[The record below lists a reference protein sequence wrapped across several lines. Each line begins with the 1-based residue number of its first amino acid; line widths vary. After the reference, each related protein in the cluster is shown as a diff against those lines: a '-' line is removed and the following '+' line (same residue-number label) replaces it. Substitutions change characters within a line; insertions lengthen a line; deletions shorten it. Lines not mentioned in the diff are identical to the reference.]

1 MIPLGGPPAGD
12 VVAGDAVHGGGDV
25 RIGLA
30 GGRTT
35 VVAGGAHGG
44 SGKEAVIGLGADPA
58 GSGLVATLASSLAVM
73 NGGGGTAGQ
82 AIDPRHMTSRAL
94 GAHRHAGMELP

>member
-1 MIPLGGPPAGD
+1 
-12 VVAGDAVHGGGDV
+12 
-25 RIGLA
+25 
-30 GGRTT
+30 
-35 VVAGGAHGG
+35 
-44 SGKEAVIGLGADPA
+44 
-58 GSGLVATLASSLAVM
+58 VATLASSLAVM